1 MAHKV
6 LDTLKECK
14 DILKENN
21 IRLYDSDAEFILAH
35 VLDCNRGDLL
45 TMDSISD
52 EKYYLAIENTYRR
65 VKHEPLDSIIGYTNF
80 YSVVIPFS
88 KDVLTPRNETEI
100 LVDKVVKDI
109 KANYKAPK
117 VLDLCSGSG
126 CIGLAIAKSTSA
138 LVLLSDISGVAL
150 DISMKNAK
158 INNVDVQYVKSDL
171 FSNIQGKYDIIVS
184 NPPYIRTKD
193 LESLE
198 AEVRDFDPVI
208 ALDGKDD
215 GYYFYRE
222 IVKDLKNHLNPHG
235 RIYFEVGYD
244 QAQEVSNLLK
254 TDFENISII
263 KDYSG
268 IDRIVTATLK
278 D

>member
-1 MAHKV
+1 MHRV
-6 LDTLKECK
+6 LDTLAECK
-14 DILKENN
+14 DILKKHD
-21 IRLYDSDAEFILAH
+21 IKLYDSDAEFILAH
-35 VLDCNRGDLL
+35 ILDCSRGELL

-52 EKYYLAIENTYRR
+52 EDYHLAIEDTYRR
-65 VKHEPLDSIIGYTNF
+65 AKHEPLDSIIGYTDF
-80 YSVVIPFS
+80 YSLVIPFS
-88 KDVLTPRNETEI
+88 KDVLTPRCETEL
-100 LVDKVVKDI
+100 LVDHVVRDI
-109 KANYKAPK
+109 KANYDAPQ

-171 FSNIQGKYDIIVS
+171 FSNIHGKYDIVVS
-184 NPPYIRTKD
+184 NPPYIRTQD
-193 LESLE
+193 LELLE
-198 AEVRDFDPVI
+198 TEVSEFDPVL

-215 GYYFYRE
+215 GYYFYRA
-222 IVKDLKNHLNPHG
+222 IVQDLPKYLNPHG
-235 RIYFEVGYD
+235 KVYFEVGYD
-244 QAQEVSNLLK
+244 QADEVARLLSEN
-254 TDFENISII
+254 FENISVI